1 MSPTFNYTARRRDGS
16 TVEGSVNAD
25 SREEVARSLR
35 DQDMFVTSVEKEDE
49 SSSIFSREIDLGKI
63 NNIFGKGFNIADL
76 AHFSKQFS
84 VLIEAGVPLVQSL
97 EIMEDQAG
105 QQHVKDMLEEL
116 RTDVEAGES
125 FSEALNA
132 HPDYFPPLFVHL
144 VKAGETGGV
153 LDEVLDELSDYY
165 KRRDRIN
172 KEVKSALYYPA
183 TIIVVA
189 IVAVIILLTFVLPTI
204 TDMLVGLG
212 GDLPVFTRGLIAVS
226 DFFNQYW
233 WAVFGLLALVGF
245 GLRYYVNT
253 EGGKER
259 KDRLILRLPVV
270 GDLVRKVII
279 SRFANTLALLL
290 QSGVNII
297 NGLPVLENVVDN
309 ELYREVLQEARARV
323 REGTNLSVPLERSD
337 EFPPIVIQ
345 MIMVGEET
353 GNMEEMLER
362 LSEYYD
368 VEVENAIEGGI
379 SLIEPAII
387 IVMAFVVGSI
397 ILSIILPLFDIY
409 QQI

>member
-1 MSPTFNYTARRRDGS
+1 LAPTYNYRARRRDGS
-16 TVEGSVNAD
+16 SVEGNVEAD

-35 DQDMFVTSVEKEDE
+35 EQEMFVTSVEKAEQRSSFLDMEVDLDKLKFWE
-49 SSSIFSREIDLGKI
+49 S
-63 NNIFGKGFNIADL
+63 GFNTAQL

-97 EIMEDQAG
+97 EIMEEQATEDRI
-105 QQHVKDMLEEL
+105 KEMLVEL
-116 RTDVEAGES
+116 RSSVEAGES
-125 FSEALNA
+125 FSESLNN
-132 HPDYFPPLFVHL
+132 HPEFFPPLFVHL

-153 LDEVLDELSDYY
+153 LDEVLDELAEYY

-183 TIIVVA
+183 VIIVVA
-189 IVAVIILLTFVLPTI
+189 LVAVFILLTFVLPTI
-204 TDMLVGLG
+204 TGMLVDLG
-212 GDLPVFTRGLIAVS
+212 GDLPLPTQGLIFIS
-226 DFFNQYW
+226 DFFQAYW
-233 WAVFGLLALVGF
+233 WAVFGAMVLAAF
-245 GLRYYVNT
+245 GVRYYVKT
-253 EGGKER
+253 EKGKER
-259 KDRLILRLPVV
+259 KDRWILELPVV
-270 GDLVRKVII
+270 GDLMRKVII

-309 ELYREVLQEARARV
+309 EVYREVLQEARARV
-323 REGTNLSVPLERSD
+323 REGTNLSRPLHKSG

-345 MIMVGEET
+345 MIQVGEET

>member
-1 MSPTFNYTARRRDGS
+1 MSPQFNYRARTRDGS
-16 TVEGSVNAD
+16 AVEGTVEAD
-25 SREEVARSLR
+25 NRDEVARSLR
-35 DQDMFVTSVEKEDE
+35 NQDMFITSLEKADE
-49 SSSIFSREIDLGKI
+49 RSSILSMDMDLEKLK
-63 NNIFGKGFNIADL
+63 FWDTGFNTAEL

-84 VLIEAGVPLVQSL
+84 VLVEAGVPLVQSL
-97 EIMEDQAG
+97 EIMEEQAP
-105 QQHVKDMLEEL
+105 QKKTQEMLQEL
-116 RTDVEAGES
+116 RSTVEAGSS
-125 FSEALNA
+125 FSEALND
-132 HPDYFPPLFVHL
+132 HPEFFPPLFVHL

-153 LDEVLDELSDYY
+153 LDEVLDELAEYY

-183 TIIVVA
+183 VIILVA

-212 GDLPVFTRGLIAVS
+212 GELPLPTVALITIS

-233 WAVFGLLALVGF
+233 WAVFGMLALVAF
-245 GLRYYVNT
+245 GLKYYVNT
-253 EGGKER
+253 EGGKDR
-259 KDRLILRLPVV
+259 KDRFILRVPVI
-270 GDLVRKVII
+270 GDLVRKIII

-323 REGTNLSVPLERSD
+323 REGTNLSRPLEQSG

-345 MIMVGEET
+345 MIQVGEET

-387 IVMAFVVGSI
+387 IAMAFVVGSI
-397 ILSIILPLFDIY
+397 ILSIILPMFDVY

>member
-1 MSPTFNYTARRRDGS
+1 MSPQFNYRARTRDGS
-16 TVEGSVNAD
+16 AVEGTVEAD
-25 SREEVARSLR
+25 NRDEVARSLR
-35 DQDMFVTSVEKEDE
+35 NQDMFITSLEKADE
-49 SSSIFSREIDLGKI
+49 KSSILSMDMDLEKLK
-63 NNIFGKGFNIADL
+63 FWDTGFNTAEL

-84 VLIEAGVPLVQSL
+84 VLVEAGVPLVQSL
-97 EIMEDQAG
+97 EIMEEQAP
-105 QQHVKDMLEEL
+105 QKKTQEMLQEL
-116 RTDVEAGES
+116 RSTVEAGSS
-125 FSEALNA
+125 FSEALSD
-132 HPDYFPPLFVHL
+132 HPEFFPPLFVHL

-153 LDEVLDELSDYY
+153 LDEVLDELAEYY

-183 TIIVVA
+183 VIILVA

-212 GDLPVFTRGLIAVS
+212 GELPLPTVALIAIS

-233 WAVFGLLALVGF
+233 WAVFGMLALVAF
-245 GLRYYVNT
+245 GLKYYVNT
-253 EGGKER
+253 EGGKDR
-259 KDRLILRLPVV
+259 KDRFILRVPVI
-270 GDLVRKVII
+270 GDLVRKIII

-309 ELYREVLQEARARV
+309 ELYRDVLQEARARV
-323 REGTNLSVPLERSD
+323 REGTNLSRPLEQSG

-345 MIMVGEET
+345 MIQVGEET

-397 ILSIILPLFDIY
+397 ILSIILPLFDVY